1 MYIAI
6 NTPNSGDYGEPCLL
20 LCGFKFIV
28 DAYYSL
34 CWALF
39 YPFFLPR

>member
-6 NTPNSGDYGEPCLL
+6 NTPNSGDYGEPCL